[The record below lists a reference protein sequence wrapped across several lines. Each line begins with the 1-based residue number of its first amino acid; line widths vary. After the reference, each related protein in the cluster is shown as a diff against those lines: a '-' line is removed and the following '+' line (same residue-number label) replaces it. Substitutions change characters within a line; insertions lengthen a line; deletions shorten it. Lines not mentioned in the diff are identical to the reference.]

1 MSDYFPPIDERLVAA
16 LATKFKN
23 QAPALD
29 TPERQVW
36 FDAGA
41 AHYEALYAL
50 HPKAKLHELSKEL
63 HRVNA
68 EAATVTDLRSEIR
81 QAGLLILGL
90 LMHELLFSTSHVVCA
105 GCSRSPEAIDP

>member
-36 FDAGA
+36 FDAGCA
-41 AHYEALYAL
+41 
-50 HPKAKLHELSKEL
+50 
-63 HRVNA
+63 
-68 EAATVTDLRSEIR
+68 
-81 QAGLLILGL
+81 
-90 LMHELLFSTSHVVCA
+90 HVVEWLA
-105 GCSRSPEAIDP
+105 LKLEEQNQMNLEGL